1 MHHEPLSHRMALQIV
16 YKPNPASHSLYP
28 SERIVNFYVCSFT
41 MPLAVL
47 ILSLVAICVQAIAAK
62 GPIRL
67 LYHNDLNLGTVSRH
81 RSVIILAQQS
91 HSSAASACTGLNEQ
105 LLNVNQTVFSQDITP
120 VLRSETFQG
129 TFVPRQKFWIA
140 SSGNGCR
147 AIDEDGH
154 VSTVSCSSKLPALC
168 SQSAGDGAVPTPQ
181 NLINVT
187 SQDLTFTG
195 FRDIRSFRFLGI
207 PFANKPERFTYASKF
222 TGSKSISATRFGSP
236 CVQTGNPSSSED
248 CLFLNVFTPILPQG
262 TASKSSLK
270 PVMFWIH
277 GGAFTNGEGSDA
289 VYDGGSLVSRGD
301 VVVVTINYRL
311 STIGFLA
318 LADGKTNG
326 NFGLADQILA
336 LDWVHEHITAFGG
349 DPERITIFGQS
360 AGAASVRALMASPKA
375 IGKFVGAI
383 PMSNLAG
390 SNFAATYS
398 NYFTIPQEVAVAVNP
413 ILKETGCDAASDQL
427 ACLRAFDAHQLVALP
442 DQAKFLVI
450 DGTFLISEE
459 LPLNGTGL
467 IANVHTLMGFMRDD
481 GSPFTPFPTSGNL
494 TEALVTADLPLN
506 VTGSPLFPVPTDS
519 DPITDV
525 FNVTSRVTTN
535 VEFRCLD
542 QATAFSMVKHNLLK
556 SVWFYEFN
564 RSYQIFP
571 HCQAPVDDEHPFGD
585 TNKEYFKCHGGELS
599 YVFGTLPST
608 TTSPFR
614 DDNDLPFMQQS
625 VDIWTSFARTF
636 NPNPDPAF
644 LIAKGFPDTAAQ
656 FKAMSKWE
664 PVTTKNVNGKPL
676 RQLQSPSFMS
686 DFREQA
692 QCEFLGFPLTF
703 YG

>member
-1 MHHEPLSHRMALQIV
+1 MLRLSV
-16 YKPNPASHSLYP
+16 VSLV
-28 SERIVNFYVCSFT
+28 I
-41 MPLAVL
+41 
-47 ILSLVAICVQAIAAK
+47 LVAIYMRPIAAK

-67 LYHNDLNLGTVSRH
+67 LYHNDLDLTTVSEH
-81 RSVIILAQQS
+81 RSVIILAKQS
-91 HSSAASACTGLNEQ
+91 HSLAASACTTLSEQ
-105 LLNVNQTVFSQDITP
+105 LLDVNQTVFSQEITP

-129 TFVPRQKFWIA
+129 TFVSRQKFWVA
-140 SSGNGCR
+140 SNGKSCR
-147 AIDEDGH
+147 TVDEDGRE
-154 VSTVSCSSKLPALC
+154 STVPCSTQLPALC
-168 SQSAGDGAVPTPQ
+168 SQSAGDGATPTPQ

-207 PFANKPERFTYASKF
+207 PYANKPERFTYASSF
-222 TGSKSISATRFGSP
+222 TESKSISATKFGSP

-248 CLFLNVFTPILPQG
+248 CLFLNVFTPLLPQG
-262 TASKSSLK
+262 SAPKSSLK

-277 GGAFTNGEGSDA
+277 GGAFTSGEASDSLF
-289 VYDGGSLVSRGD
+289 DGGGLVSRGD

-349 DPERITIFGQS
+349 DPDRVTIFGQS

-375 IGKFVGAI
+375 IGKFAGAI
-383 PMSNLAG
+383 PMSNLDG
-390 SNFAATYS
+390 SNFASTYS
-398 NYFTIPQEVAVAVNP
+398 NYFTIPQEVALAVNP
-413 ILKETGCDAASDQL
+413 ILKETGCDTASDQL
-427 ACLRAFDAHQLVALP
+427 SCLRAFDPHQLVALP
-442 DQAKFLVI
+442 DQAKFLVV
-450 DGTFLISEE
+450 DGTFLTSTQ
-459 LPLNGTGL
+459 LPLDGSGP

-481 GSPFTPFPTSGNL
+481 GAAFIGTPANGNVSQ
-494 TEALVTADLPLN
+494 ALAAAGLPQN
-506 VTGSPLFPVPTDS
+506 VTGSTLFPVPTDS
-519 DPITDV
+519 DPISNA

-542 QATAFSMVKHNLLK
+542 QATAFSAVKHNLLK

-564 RSYQIFP
+564 RSYQTPGFSPNFP
-571 HCQAPVDDEHPFGD
+571 RCEAPIDDAHPFGD
-585 TNKEYFKCHGGELS
+585 TNKEYYKCHSGELF
-599 YVFGTLPST
+599 YVFGTIPST
-608 TTSPFR
+608 TDRPYR
-614 DDNDLPFMQQS
+614 DDQDLPFMQQS

-644 LIAKGFPDTAAQ
+644 LIAKGFSETASQ

-664 PVTTKNVNGKPL
+664 PVTTSNINGEPL
-676 RQLQSPSFMS
+676 RQLQSPSFMI
-686 DFREQA
+686 DFKERA